1 MLVAVNMTL
10 RLIARYIAVRFFVCR
25 SSEESG
31 RMGLYV
37 HTAEVRNMIRG
48 KYLNMKIKKERAAVP
63 YSCLID
69 NIKVL
74 LIFLVVFN
82 HIIAFNLVKV
92 DTVVRYVWYAITIFH
107 MPAFVFISGYLS
119 KKPQNVL
126 KNFKNLLIPYVLGYT
141 LTWYSQIWLGRSVD
155 YEILRPTGSVMWYIL
170 ALFIYRLTIEALGK
184 IRFIVPLSI
193 LFALWAGTRPEFTT
207 FLSSSRIVVFFPFFV
222 AGYLWKSEYITA
234 IRKFKGKWILV
245 AISGVLL
252 WAIPNYMIPNEMGI
266 AIFRGNHGYQL
277 CGLTD
282 PQGVI
287 LRLLMYLV
295 SFVVVYTMLALV
307 PDIKLPLTYVG
318 RHTMGIYFFHYPIM
332 IIMNGLYI
340 LMLPAMNNV
349 WVLLGVSL
357 VFVLVLGSLP
367 VDLLYTGVLNLIAF
381 ILIKK
386 DKTVRDEG
394 LEEEYDSEYDEYE
407 LLRRKK
413 AIAELAATLDSESE
427 QDGHVEKVNMDED
440 TPDHTSSDSHEGFSN
455 VAGMELEIEEDNLD
469 DIPDEL
475 IKGEE
480 ELSLEDL
487 IQELEATTR
496 TMDDNK
502 EP

>member
-1 MLVAVNMTL
+1 
-10 RLIARYIAVRFFVCR
+10 
-25 SSEESG
+25 
-31 RMGLYV
+31 
-37 HTAEVRNMIRG
+37 
-48 KYLNMKIKKERAAVP
+48 MKIKKERAAVP

-107 MPAFVFISGYLS
+107 MTAFVFISGYLS

-184 IRFIVPLSI
+184 IRFIIPLSI

-440 TPDHTSSDSHEGFSN
+440 TPDHTSSDRHEGFSN

>member
-1 MLVAVNMTL
+1 M
-10 RLIARYIAVRFFVCR
+10 
-25 SSEESG
+25 
-31 RMGLYV
+31 
-37 HTAEVRNMIRG
+37 
-48 KYLNMKIKKERAAVP
+48 P

-119 KKPQNVL
+119 KKPRNVL

-222 AGYLWKSEYITA
+222 AGYFWKSEYITA

-266 AIFRGNHGYQL
+266 AIFRGNHGYQI

-440 TPDHTSSDSHEGFSN
+440 TPDYTSSDSHEGFSN
-455 VAGMELEIEEDNLD
+455 LAGMELEIEEDNLD

>member
-1 MLVAVNMTL
+1 M
-10 RLIARYIAVRFFVCR
+10 R
-25 SSEESG
+25 
-31 RMGLYV
+31 
-37 HTAEVRNMIRG
+37 
-48 KYLNMKIKKERAAVP
+48 IKKERPAVP
-63 YSCLID
+63 YSYLID
-69 NIKVL
+69 NFKVL

-107 MPAFVFISGYLS
+107 MPAFIFVSGYLS
-119 KKPQNVL
+119 KKPQNAL
-126 KNFKNLLIPYVLGYT
+126 KNFKNLLIPYILGYT

-155 YEILRPTGSVMWYIL
+155 YEILRPTGTVMWYIL

-184 IRFIVPLSI
+184 IRFIVPISI
-193 LFALWAGTRPEFTT
+193 AIALWAGTRPEFTT
-207 FLSSSRIVVFFPFFV
+207 FLSASRIVVFFPFFV

-234 IRKFKGKWILV
+234 VRKFKGKWVLV
-245 AISGVLL
+245 PISAVLL
-252 WAIPNYMIPNEMGI
+252 WAIPNYMITNDMGI
-266 AIFRGNHGYQL
+266 AIFRGNHGYKL

-282 PQGVI
+282 PEGII

-295 SFVVVYTMLALV
+295 SFILIYTLLALL
-307 PDIKLPLTYVG
+307 PDIKLLLTYVG

-340 LMLPAMNNV
+340 LQIPEMNNV
-349 WVLLGVSL
+349 WALLGVSL

-394 LEEEYDSEYDEYE
+394 LEEEYDREDHEYE

-413 AIAELAATLDSESE
+413 AIEELAATLDSESE
-427 QDGHVEKVNMDED
+427 QDGHMQKINLDDDLMER
-440 TPDHTSSDSHEGFSN
+440 TSDKHEGFSN
-455 VAGMELEIEEDNLD
+455 VAGTDHLDIEEYDLD
-469 DIPDEL
+469 DIPDEQ
-475 IKGEE
+475 IKNEE
-480 ELSLEDL
+480 EELLSLEDL
-487 IQELEATTR
+487 IQELEKTTR
-496 TMDDNK
+496 NMKNNDLLDELKQENNSGNLQADAVQSEEMQEELQLNELPPDALDLDELKPEEK
-502 EP
+502 E

>member
-1 MLVAVNMTL
+1 M
-10 RLIARYIAVRFFVCR
+10 R
-25 SSEESG
+25 
-31 RMGLYV
+31 
-37 HTAEVRNMIRG
+37 
-48 KYLNMKIKKERAAVP
+48 IKKERPAVP
-63 YSCLID
+63 YSYLID
-69 NIKVL
+69 NFKVL

-107 MPAFVFISGYLS
+107 MPAFIFVSGYLS
-119 KKPQNVL
+119 KKPQNAL
-126 KNFKNLLIPYVLGYT
+126 KNFKNLLIPYILGYT

-155 YEILRPTGSVMWYIL
+155 YEILRPTGTVMWYIL

-184 IRFIVPLSI
+184 IRFIVPISI
-193 LFALWAGTRPEFTT
+193 AIALWAGTRPEFTT
-207 FLSSSRIVVFFPFFV
+207 FLSASRIVVFFPFFV

-234 IRKFKGKWILV
+234 VRKFKGKWVLV
-245 AISGVLL
+245 PISAVLL
-252 WAIPNYMIPNEMGI
+252 WAIPNYMITNDMGI
-266 AIFRGNHGYQL
+266 AIFRGNHGYKL

-282 PQGVI
+282 PEGII

-295 SFVVVYTMLALV
+295 SFILIYTLLALL

-340 LMLPAMNNV
+340 LQIPEMNNV
-349 WVLLGVSL
+349 WALLGVSL

-394 LEEEYDSEYDEYE
+394 LEEEYDREDHEYE

-413 AIAELAATLDSESE
+413 AIEELAATLDSESE
-427 QDGHVEKVNMDED
+427 QDGHMQKINLDDDLMER
-440 TPDHTSSDSHEGFSN
+440 TSDKHEGFSN
-455 VAGMELEIEEDNLD
+455 VAGTDHLDIEEYDLD
-469 DIPDEL
+469 DIPDEQ
-475 IKGEE
+475 IKNEE
-480 ELSLEDL
+480 EELLSLEDL
-487 IQELEATTR
+487 IQELEKTTR
-496 TMDDNK
+496 NMKNNDLLDELKQENNSGNLQADAVQSEEMQEELQLNELPPDAFDLYELKPEEK
-502 EP
+502 E

>member
-1 MLVAVNMTL
+1 M
-10 RLIARYIAVRFFVCR
+10 
-25 SSEESG
+25 
-31 RMGLYV
+31 
-37 HTAEVRNMIRG
+37 
-48 KYLNMKIKKERAAVP
+48 P

-184 IRFIVPLSI
+184 IRFIVLLSI
-193 LFALWAGTRPEFTT
+193 LFALWAGTRSEFTT

-245 AISGVLL
+245 VISGVLL

-340 LMLPAMNNV
+340 LMLPAMNNI

-496 TMDDNK
+496 TMDNNK

>member
-1 MLVAVNMTL
+1 M
-10 RLIARYIAVRFFVCR
+10 R
-25 SSEESG
+25 
-31 RMGLYV
+31 
-37 HTAEVRNMIRG
+37 
-48 KYLNMKIKKERAAVP
+48 IKKERPAVP
-63 YSCLID
+63 YSYLID
-69 NIKVL
+69 NFKVL

-107 MPAFVFISGYLS
+107 MPAFIFVSGYLS
-119 KKPQNVL
+119 KKPQNAL
-126 KNFKNLLIPYVLGYT
+126 KNFKNLLIPYILGYT

-155 YEILRPTGSVMWYIL
+155 YEILRPTGTVMWYIL

-184 IRFIVPLSI
+184 IRFIVPI
-193 LFALWAGTRPEFTT
+193 CIAIALWAGTRPEFTT
-207 FLSSSRIVVFFPFFV
+207 FLSASRIVVFFPFFV

-234 IRKFKGKWILV
+234 VRKFKGKWVLV
-245 AISGVLL
+245 PISAVLL
-252 WAIPNYMIPNEMGI
+252 WAIPNYMITNDMGI
-266 AIFRGNHGYQL
+266 AIFRGNHGYKL

-282 PQGVI
+282 PEGII

-295 SFVVVYTMLALV
+295 SFILIYTLLALL

-340 LMLPAMNNV
+340 LQIPEMNNV

-357 VFVLVLGSLP
+357 IFVLVLGSLP

-394 LEEEYDSEYDEYE
+394 LEEEYDREDHEYE

-413 AIAELAATLDSESE
+413 AIEELAATLDSESE
-427 QDGHVEKVNMDED
+427 QNGHMQKINLDDDLMER
-440 TPDHTSSDSHEGFSN
+440 TSDKHEGFSN
-455 VAGMELEIEEDNLD
+455 VAGTDHLDIEEYDLD
-469 DIPDEL
+469 DIPDEQ
-475 IKGEE
+475 IKNEE
-480 ELSLEDL
+480 EELLSLEDL
-487 IQELEATTR
+487 IQELEETTR
-496 TMDDNK
+496 NMKNNDLLDELKQENNSGNLQADAVQSEEMQEELQLNELPPDALDLDELKPEEK
-502 EP
+502 E

>member
-1 MLVAVNMTL
+1 M
-10 RLIARYIAVRFFVCR
+10 R
-25 SSEESG
+25 
-31 RMGLYV
+31 
-37 HTAEVRNMIRG
+37 
-48 KYLNMKIKKERAAVP
+48 IKKERPTVP
-63 YSCLID
+63 YSYLID
-69 NIKVL
+69 NFKVL

-107 MPAFVFISGYLS
+107 MPAFIFVSGYLS
-119 KKPQNVL
+119 KKPQNAL
-126 KNFKNLLIPYVLGYT
+126 KNFKNLLIPYILGYT

-155 YEILRPTGSVMWYIL
+155 YEILRPTGTVMWYIL

-184 IRFIVPLSI
+184 IRFIVPISI
-193 LFALWAGTRPEFTT
+193 AIALWAGTRPEFTT
-207 FLSSSRIVVFFPFFV
+207 FLSASRIVVFFPFFV

-234 IRKFKGKWILV
+234 VRKFKGKWVLIP
-245 AISGVLL
+245 ISAVLL
-252 WAIPNYMIPNEMGI
+252 WAIPNYMITNDMGI
-266 AIFRGNHGYQL
+266 AIFRGNHGYKL

-282 PQGVI
+282 PEGII

-295 SFVVVYTMLALV
+295 SFILIYTLLALL

-340 LMLPAMNNV
+340 LQIPEMNNV
-349 WVLLGVSL
+349 WALLGVSL

-394 LEEEYDSEYDEYE
+394 LEEEYDREDHEYE

-413 AIAELAATLDSESE
+413 AIEELAATLDSESE
-427 QDGHVEKVNMDED
+427 QDGHMQKINLDDDLMER
-440 TPDHTSSDSHEGFSN
+440 TSDKHEGFSN
-455 VAGMELEIEEDNLD
+455 VAGTDHLDIEEYDLD
-469 DIPDEL
+469 DIPDEQ
-475 IKGEE
+475 IKNEE
-480 ELSLEDL
+480 EELLSLEDL
-487 IQELEATTR
+487 IQELEKTTR
-496 TMDDNK
+496 NMKNNDLLDELKQENNSGNLQADAVQSEEMQEELQLNELPPDALDLDELKPEEK
-502 EP
+502 E

>member
-1 MLVAVNMTL
+1 M
-10 RLIARYIAVRFFVCR
+10 
-25 SSEESG
+25 
-31 RMGLYV
+31 
-37 HTAEVRNMIRG
+37 
-48 KYLNMKIKKERAAVP
+48 P

-69 NIKVL
+69 NFKVL

-427 QDGHVEKVNMDED
+427 QDGHMEKVNMDED
-440 TPDHTSSDSHEGFSN
+440 TPDHTSSDRHEGFSN

-475 IKGEE
+475 IEEEE

-496 TMDDNK
+496 MMNDKDLLDNLAQK
-502 EP
+502 PEGTDTSAGTGKHKGRVLRYKNSISKLFFL

>member
-1 MLVAVNMTL
+1 M
-10 RLIARYIAVRFFVCR
+10 R
-25 SSEESG
+25 
-31 RMGLYV
+31 
-37 HTAEVRNMIRG
+37 
-48 KYLNMKIKKERAAVP
+48 IKKERPAVP

-69 NIKVL
+69 NFKVL

-107 MPAFVFISGYLS
+107 MPAFIFVSGYLS
-119 KKPQNVL
+119 KKPQNTL
-126 KNFKNLLIPYVLGYT
+126 KNFKNLLIPYILGYS

-155 YEILRPTGSVMWYIL
+155 YEILRPTGTVMWYIL

-193 LFALWAGTRPEFTT
+193 AVSLWAGTRPEFTT
-207 FLSSSRIVVFFPFFV
+207 FLSASRIVVFFPFFV

-234 IRKFKGKWILV
+234 VRRFKGKWVLV
-245 AISGVLL
+245 PISAALL
-252 WAIPNYMIPNEMGI
+252 WAIPNYMITNEMGI
-266 AIFRGNHGYQL
+266 AIFRGNHGYTL
-277 CGLTD
+277 CGLTE
-282 PQGVI
+282 PEGII

-295 SFVVVYTMLALV
+295 SFILIYTLLALL
-307 PDIKLPLTYVG
+307 PDVRLPLTYVG

-340 LMLPAMNNV
+340 LQIPEMNNV

-357 VFVLVLGSLP
+357 IFILVLGSLP
-367 VDLLYTGVLNLIAF
+367 VDLLYTGVLELIAF

-394 LEEEYDSEYDEYE
+394 LEEEYDREDNEYE

-427 QDGHVEKVNMDED
+427 QDGHVQTVD
-440 TPDHTSSDSHEGFSN
+440 
-455 VAGMELEIEEDNLD
+455 LD
-469 DIPDEL
+469 DEITKTVSDRQGSSVSAAETKPDVGPADMEDIPEGQIED
-475 IKGEE
+475 E
-480 ELSLEDL
+480 ELVSLEDL
-487 IQELEATTR
+487 IQELEETTR
-496 TMDDNK
+496 NMQNDEFLIDETELNGQ
-502 EP
+502 EPEEKTE

>member
-1 MLVAVNMTL
+1 M
-10 RLIARYIAVRFFVCR
+10 
-25 SSEESG
+25 
-31 RMGLYV
+31 
-37 HTAEVRNMIRG
+37 
-48 KYLNMKIKKERAAVP
+48 P

-502 EP
+502 EPQTQRKSFEIQKQYFKTLLFVKLMRI